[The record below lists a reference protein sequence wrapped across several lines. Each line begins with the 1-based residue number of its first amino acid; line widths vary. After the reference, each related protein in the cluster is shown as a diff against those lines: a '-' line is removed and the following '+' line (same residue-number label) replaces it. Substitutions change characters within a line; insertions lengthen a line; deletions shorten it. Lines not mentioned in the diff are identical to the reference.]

1 MTQKRKPDIILG
13 NYWSDNDHFADL
25 YNAVLFDGKQVLLP
39 ENLEELDSNV
49 SQIFEHKEF
58 VQNILAHRDVVKIVK
73 HSQKHDI
80 NLAILGI
87 ENQDR
92 IHYAMPLR
100 VMEYDTLSYMK
111 QYHENAKNYPSE
123 QGLTKDEYLSKMKQT
138 DKFVPVITLVIYYGE
153 KEWDGAKSLK
163 EMLTISPE
171 MQQYVICSTTTQKVW
186 RNAKSVSQITQH
198 RIALNAMS

>member
-1 MTQKRKPDIILG
+1 MFP
-13 NYWSDNDHFADL
+13 S
-25 YNAVLFDGKQVLLP
+25 
-39 ENLEELDSNV
+39 
-49 SQIFEHKEF
+49 
-58 VQNILAHRDVVKIVK
+58 
-73 HSQKHDI
+73 DI

-100 VMEYDTLSYMK
+100 IMEYDTLSYMK
-111 QYHENAKNYPSE
+111 QYHENAKNYASE

-163 EMLTISPE
+163 EMLSLPPE
-171 MQQYVICSTTTQKVW
+171 MEQYVV
-186 RNAKSVSQITQH
+186 RNVMEKLNLSLEAACELAEITVENYKEYELPQSS
-198 RIALNAMS
+198 IS